1 MTAKTIRLKGAL
13 SAREAPLPDLL
24 LGLTQCGSPLVN
36 LRQLQLQKLAY
47 VPMHLGQDEFV
58 LRR

>member
-1 MTAKTIRLKGAL
+1 
-13 SAREAPLPDLL
+13 L

-47 VPMHLGQDEFV
+47 IPMHLGQAEFV
-58 LRR
+58 LRRWHASCEQCRYENIDVLQKNNRA